1 MSELSQ
7 ICNRPHHVSSPYM
20 NEDGEGDGCFV
31 VCFAWGYLSEIW
43 KKYHIFSS
51 LGNGFFR

>member
-20 NEDGEGDGCFV
+20 NEDGDGDGCFV

-43 KKYHIFSS
+43 KKYHFFSS